1 MPGSGSPAT
10 SQGST
15 VSFNGTPIGS
25 LLSWEVTP
33 AQATTTD
40 ATSQDSTI
48 LGAGQLARVVKQVDC
63 TAIDPGTASITF
75 LGGGDFVQNDTGTTG
90 ILAITSD
97 AGTISIEAILVSF
110 TITASVGELIKG
122 TAGFQ
127 FTGND

>member
-15 VSFNGTPIGS
+15 VSFNGIPIGS

-48 LGAGQLARVVKQVDC
+48 LGAGPQARVVKQVDC

-75 LGGGDFVQNDTGTTG
+75 LGGSDFVQNDTGMTG
-90 ILAITSD
+90 VLAITSD

>member
-1 MPGSGSPAT
+1 MPGSGSLAT

-15 VSFNGTPIGS
+15 VSFNGIPIGS

-48 LGAGQLARVVKQVDC
+48 LGAGPQARVVKQVDC

-75 LGGGDFVQNDTGTTG
+75 LGGGDFVQNDTGMTG
-90 ILAITSD
+90 VLAITSD

>member
-1 MPGSGSPAT
+1 MPGSGGPAF

-15 VSFNGTPIGS
+15 VLFNGIAIGS

-48 LGAGQLARVVKQVDC
+48 LGAGAQARVVKQVDC

-75 LGGGDFVQNDTGTTG
+75 LGGGDFVQNDTGMTG
-90 ILAITSD
+90 VLVITSD
-97 AGTISIEAILVSF
+97 AGSIAIEAILVSF
-110 TITASVGELIKG
+110 TVTASVGELIKG